1 MGSYVYKQI
10 DFEHP
15 SFLFILEDKL
25 KVLLGGPFF
34 YNSYLKKFGLNGTER
49 VLDFGCGGGT
59 GSVCLAKLL
68 NSSGELTCVDISK
81 YWIEKAEHRLRR
93 YGNAK
98 CLVGDIR
105 KLDIPENRFDIIS
118 IIHVIHDITPTERQS
133 VTDRLASLLNRNGK
147 LFIREPIKESH
158 GMPVSE
164 IVTLLTNSGLS
175 ETQAD
180 VSKSEYRGIFGYE
193 N

>member
-1 MGSYVYKQI
+1 
-10 DFEHP
+10 
-15 SFLFILEDKL
+15 
-25 KVLLGGPFF
+25 
-34 YNSYLKKFGLNGTER
+34 
-49 VLDFGCGGGT
+49 
-59 GSVCLAKLL
+59 
-68 NSSGELTCVDISK
+68 VDVSK
-81 YWIEKAEHRLRR
+81 YWIDKARHRLRR

-105 KLDIPENRFDIIS
+105 ELDIPESRFDVIS
-118 IIHVIHDITPTERQS
+118 IIHVIHDIAPTERQS
-133 VTDRLASLLNRNGK
+133 VTDRLASLLDRNGK

-175 ETQAD
+175 ETQAN
-180 VSKSEYRGIFGYE
+180 VSKSEYRGIFGYV